1 MATQCWPGLRRTTWL
16 TATVALLLGLQPRPA
31 AADRDL
37 YVEAVNVLRK
47 QQGKALL
54 LPLPESLEAET
65 VAYQARL
72 ARHILISGNC
82 DHDLVRWSTF
92 QAAMAQ
98 QRLQPLGEVI
108 ACPGQPGTWQPEQ
121 LAGQWF
127 ESEVHRRVL
136 MERAAASHI
145 SCNRFLGATLEVVLC
160 TTWRRP

>member
-1 MATQCWPGLRRTTWL
+1 MAAQCWPGLRRTTCL

-37 YVEAVNVLRK
+37 YVEAVNALRQ
-47 QQGKALL
+47 QQGKTGL

-72 ARHILISGNC
+72 ARQILLGGSC
-82 DHDLVRWSTF
+82 DHDLGRWNAF
-92 QAAMAQ
+92 QTAMAP

>member
-1 MATQCWPGLRRTTWL
+1 MAVQRRPGLRPTTCL
-16 TATVALLLGLQPRPA
+16 TATIVLVSGFLPRPA

-37 YVEAVNVLRK
+37 YAEAVNALRQ
-47 QQGKALL
+47 QQGKWSL
-54 LPLPESLEAET
+54 LPLPEPLEAET

-72 ARHILISGNC
+72 ARQILLSGSC
-82 DHDLVRWSTF
+82 DHDLARWNTF
-92 QAAMAQ
+92 QSAMAS

-108 ACPGQPGTWQPEQ
+108 ACPGKPGTWLPEH

-136 MERAAASHI
+136 MERASATHI

>member
-1 MATQCWPGLRRTTWL
+1 MAAQCCPGLRSTTGLIL
-16 TATVALLLGLQPRPA
+16 TLLLVLGLQPRRA
-31 AADRDL
+31 FADRDL
-37 YVEAVNVLRK
+37 YVEAVNALRQ
-47 QQGKALL
+47 QQGKPDL
-54 LPLPESLEAET
+54 LPLPEALEAET
-65 VAYQARL
+65 VTYQARL
-72 ARHILISGNC
+72 ARHILLGGSC
-82 DHDLVRWSTF
+82 DHDFGRWSAF
-92 QAAMAQ
+92 QAAMAH

-121 LAGQWF
+121 LAGRWF